1 MAPVMIDR
9 LRRAA
14 GLPPRLL
21 LAKAARVVRRELG
34 AAVSRRRDVLLPTYE
49 RLPPEG
55 PGLERRLPPIDPALP
70 PERAR
75 RLVEAASRYCAHRF
89 DLLGSGWVE
98 VEHGAVAAGLEGH
111 RYGPDARVEPDADG
125 RWLEARLNRA
135 NLADARRRWQLVDP
149 GYRPIDWQLD
159 VKSGYRWSERTWSPE
174 VRYGHIPGADVKV
187 PWELARM
194 HHLPQLAVAF
204 ACAAA
209 ARAGAAAGYA
219 REFRN
224 QVLDFA
230 ATNPPRYGVNWVCT
244 MDVAIRVANWLVA
257 FDLFRA
263 AGVCFDA
270 PFETVFEAS
279 VRDHARHVATHLE
292 WSPTLRSNHYLA
304 DVAGLLFAAAYLP
317 AGPDADAWLALAVRE
332 LAAEATA
339 QFGEDGAGFEASTSY
354 HRLSGEMVVFATAL
368 VLGLPDARRAA
379 LGRYDHRRHAGPP
392 ALPPAPLPLE
402 AIPGLARPVPL
413 PAALFERL
421 ERIAECTMDLTGPEG
436 RVVQVGD
443 NDSGR
448 FLKLDPALDAGL
460 AEVAL
465 DHRHL
470 VAAVDGLVPRDDLAG
485 FAGAGGADRAVVR
498 GLAAGVRLPARRPR
512 RDDAAPLAAYPGLGL
527 YVLRAPGLWLA
538 VRCGTNGQRGR
549 GGHAHNDQLSI
560 ELAVGGR
567 QIVVDPGTYLY
578 TPAPAARNRFRST
591 AMHST
596 LGVEGREQ
604 NGWPDGL
611 PGLFSMRD
619 DARATV
625 EEVREG
631 RFVGV
636 HHGFGVQHRRT
647 LEVTAGGVAGRDE
660 CAAPGPRRI
669 AFHLAAG
676 VTVDEAGERG
686 ATLVIAGDVAVR
698 FVADS
703 GRWSVEPGEYSPG
716 YGLVAPAAV
725 LCLLG
730 VGETTCWRIERR
742 T

>member
-1 MAPVMIDR
+1 MIDR

-14 GLPPRLL
+14 ALPPGALL
-21 LAKAARVVRRELG
+21 GKAARVARREVR
-34 AAVSRRRDVLLPTYE
+34 AAVTRRRDVLLPTYG
-49 RLPPEG
+49 RLVPDG

-70 PERAR
+70 PERAG

-98 VEHGAVAAGLEGH
+98 VAHGAPAAGVDGH
-111 RYGPDARVEPDADG
+111 RYAAGVRVEPDADG
-125 RWLEARLNRA
+125 RWLETRLNRA
-135 NLADARRRWQLVDP
+135 NVAEARRRWRLVDP

-159 VKSGYRWSERTWSPE
+159 VKSGYRWSERTWSPDI
-174 VRYGHIPGADVKV
+174 RYGDVPGADAKV

-194 HHLPQLAVAF
+194 QHLPQLALAHTW
-204 ACAAA
+204 AAG
-209 ARAGAAAGYA
+209 RVAAAGYA
-219 REFRN
+219 PEFRN
-224 QVLDFA
+224 QVLDFV

-263 AGVCFDA
+263 AGVRFDA
-270 PFETVFEAS
+270 PFEAVFEAS

-317 AGPDADAWLALAVRE
+317 TGPDADAWLALAVRE
-332 LAAEATA
+332 LAAEATV

-392 ALPPAPLPLE
+392 ALPPAPLTLQT
-402 AIPGLARPVPL
+402 IPGLARPVPL
-413 PAALFERL
+413 PATLFDRI
-421 ERIAECTMDLTGPEG
+421 ERIAECTIDLTGPEG
-436 RVVQVGD
+436 RVAQVGD

-448 FLKLDPALDAGL
+448 FLKLDPAFDARL
-460 AEVAL
+460 AEIAL

-470 VAAVDGLVPRDDLAG
+470 VAAVDGLVPRDDLAA
-485 FAGAGGADRAVVR
+485 FAGRCGADRAVVR
-498 GLAAGVRLPARRPR
+498 GLAAGVRLLASRPR
-512 RDDAAPLAAYPGLGL
+512 RDGSARLAIYPGLGL
-527 YVLRAPGLWLA
+527 YVLRAAGVWLV
-538 VRCGTNGQRGR
+538 VRCGTNGQRGH

-560 ELAVGGR
+560 ELALGGR
-567 QIVVDPGTYLY
+567 QVVVDPGTYLY
-578 TPAPAARNRFRST
+578 TPVPAARNRFRGT

-596 LGVEGREQ
+596 LVLDGREQ
-604 NGWPDGL
+604 NGWPEGTA
-611 PGLFSMRD
+611 GLFTMRD
-619 DARATV
+619 DARASV

-636 HHGFGVQHRRT
+636 HHGFGVPHRRT
-647 LEVTAGGVAGRDE
+647 LEVTTDGVTGLDE
-660 CAAPGPRRI
+660 CAAPRARSI

-676 VTVDEAGERG
+676 LTVERMGEGR
-686 ATLVIAGDVAVR
+686 APLVVAGDVAVR
-698 FVADS
+698 FVADG
-703 GRWSVEPGEYSPG
+703 GRWSVEPGEYSAG
-716 YGLVAPAAV
+716 YGLVTPTLV
-725 LCLLG
+725 LRLLD
-730 VGETTCWRIERR
+730 VAETTRWRIERR